1 MEKYITFTVDKNMT
15 GLTVE
20 KLLRTNLKLTRK
32 QISRAKFQ
40 PGGIQ
45 KNGAQCRVT
54 ETVQGG
60 DKISVCIES
69 SAFASSHLVSVCECA
84 HPLEILYED
93 EDILAVNKPAGML
106 THPSGA
112 HYADTLSNQVAGY
125 FHKKKIS
132 CRVRPT
138 GRLDKE
144 TSGIVL
150 FAKNQVSAQRLQAQ
164 RESGVL
170 HKQYLAVVQ
179 GDFSR
184 DTKDSS
190 DTVWH
195 TVSFPIRKTADHPLR
210 MEAVTD
216 FDSSFSPE
224 SATGTSSE
232 NDAATL
238 LSAVTHYQI
247 LYNSPDLSVI
257 TLKLDTGR
265 THQIRVHM
273 KALGHPLLGDTLYQ
287 EILSSDFSLGQP
299 DFKRTAL
306 HAWKTRF
313 RHPFNNAWISL
324 EAPLPDDFC
333 NCFQNIDFSL

>member
-40 PGGIQ
+40 PDGIR
-45 KNGAQCRVT
+45 KNGMQCRT
-54 ETVQGG
+54 TDIVQTG
-60 DKISVCIES
+60 DQIMICIEAAKNDS
-69 SAFASSHLVSVCECA
+69 NHLVSFCEDA

-93 EDILAVNKPAGML
+93 EDILAVNKPAGIL

-132 CRVRPT
+132 CRIRPV

-150 FAKNQVSAQRLQAQ
+150 FAKNQVSAQRLQVQ

-170 HKQYLAVVQ
+170 HKQYIAVVK
-179 GDFSR
+179 GNFSD
-184 DTKDSS
+184 DTSASS
-190 DTVWH
+190 DTAWH
-195 TVSFPIRKTADHPLR
+195 TVCFPLRKTVDHPLR
-210 MEAVTD
+210 MEAVSERSILFTQE
-216 FDSSFSPE
+216 SSARTTSPGNTE
-224 SATGTSSE
+224 
-232 NDAATL
+232 TL

-247 LYNSPDLSVI
+247 LYNSPDFSVI

-265 THQIRVHM
+265 THQIRAHM
-273 KALGHPLLGDTLYQ
+273 KALDHPLLGDNLYQ
-287 EILSSDFSLGQP
+287 EIFSPDFSFGQP

>member
-1 MEKYITFTVDKNMT
+1 MEKYMTFTVDQNMT

-40 PGGIQ
+40 PDGIQ

-69 SAFASSHLVSVCECA
+69 SASASSHLVSFCEGA

-112 HYADTLSNQVAGY
+112 HYADTLSNQVSGY
-125 FHKKKIS
+125 FHKKKVS

-164 RESGVL
+164 RESGIL
-170 HKQYLAVVQ
+170 HKQYIAVVK
-179 GDFSR
+179 GNFSD
-184 DTKDSS
+184 DTGVSP
-190 DTVWH
+190 DTAWH
-195 TVSFPIRKTADHPLR
+195 TVCFPIRKTADHPLR

-216 FDSSFSPE
+216 FGSSFVPE
-224 SATGTSSE
+224 YADFVAPLVDMT
-232 NDAATL
+232 TL
-238 LSAVTHYQI
+238 LSAVTHYQV
-247 LYNSPDLSVI
+247 LYSSPDWSVV

-287 EILSSDFSLGQP
+287 KTFPADSLSEQP
-299 DFKRTAL
+299 VFHRTAL
-306 HAWKTRF
+306 HSWKIRF

-333 NCFQNIDFSL
+333 DCFQNIDFSL

>member
-1 MEKYITFTVDKNMT
+1 MEKYMTFTVDQNTT

-69 SAFASSHLVSVCECA
+69 SAFASSHLVSFCECA

-93 EDILAVNKPAGML
+93 EDILAVNKPAGIL

-112 HYADTLSNQVAGY
+112 HYADTLSNQVSGY
-125 FHKKKIS
+125 FHKKKVS
-132 CRVRPT
+132 CRVRPI

-164 RESGVL
+164 RESGIL
-170 HKQYLAVVQ
+170 HKQYIAIVM
-179 GDFSR
+179 GSFSD
-184 DTKDSS
+184 DTSASS
-190 DTVWH
+190 NTAWH
-195 TVSFPIRKTADHPLR
+195 TVCFPIRKTADHPLR
-210 MEAVTD
+210 MEAITD
-216 FDSSFSPE
+216 FGSSFVPE
-224 SATGTSSE
+224 SADFVTPLAGMT
-232 NDAATL
+232 TL
-238 LSAVTHYQI
+238 LSAVTHYQV
-247 LYNSPDLSVI
+247 LYSSPDWSIV

-287 EILSSDFSLGQP
+287 KTFPADSLSEQP
-299 DFKRTAL
+299 VFHRTAL
-306 HAWKTRF
+306 HAWKIQF

-333 NCFQNIDFSL
+333 NCFQNINFSL